1 MCKRPPIKM
10 NDIEPMK
17 RGDKEN
23 ELEDLDNGRG
33 RDAVVRDYFS

>member
-1 MCKRPPIKM
+1 MKM
-10 NDIEPMK
+10 LSATYRDPDWEL
-17 RGDKEN
+17 GDTEN